1 MDPLSGSMGVGE
13 SYGAVDAE
21 LPKGKPQVRLEPD
34 DKLHGTPLVSCL
46 AVIVFTVTGG
56 TYYFWSVLPA
66 WEADSH
72 LGWSKT
78 STLQVNWTTTLAEA
92 LGLLLAGPLADYVEP
107 VNLIAVEAMY
117 TFTALFVASHLQSAS
132 LLAAI
137 LNLLLVHLVKGVLW
151 PSLGSIA
158 FQSIHLERQ
167 DEFFFC
173 MALAS
178 RLSGAVGDL
187 LLGQLLKWGFTWRS
201 ALYLYGGF
209 AGVACLVCLY
219 HMHRL
224 LAGGIHREES
234 PKGTSSM
241 ENYGAKWRRL
251 SGDLNG
257 WLALGV
263 LVGSNC
269 IWSLGGYLSVMMAEQ
284 FDLSPGAA
292 AQAASSLLGGTFLGL
307 LSAGLVTFFQGRV
320 LGRRLQLLQASI
332 GLGAVLMLVAMPK
345 LSLLPWVL
353 GLLVTGASAGPL
365 LYLPYC
371 VYSASVPRTHR
382 AFSMGILDS
391 MSTATTCGTRILFGR
406 LRIALPSSAGHV
418 MYDVTACGLGLGT
431 LCTALL
437 YARLAGK
444 DDGSTF

>member
-1 MDPLSGSMGVGE
+1 
-13 SYGAVDAE
+13 
-21 LPKGKPQVRLEPD
+21 
-34 DKLHGTPLVSCL
+34 
-46 AVIVFTVTGG
+46 
-56 TYYFWSVLPA
+56 
-66 WEADSH
+66 
-72 LGWSKT
+72 
-78 STLQVNWTTTLAEA
+78 
-92 LGLLLAGPLADYVEP
+92 
-107 VNLIAVEAMY
+107 MY

-132 LLAAI
+132 LLI

-158 FQSIHLERQ
+158 FQSIHLETVVDPNSLEPLVPR
-167 DEFFFC
+167 
-173 MALAS
+173 
-178 RLSGAVGDL
+178 RAVGDL

-209 AGVACLVCLY
+209 A
-219 HMHRL
+219 
-224 LAGGIHREES
+224 
-234 PKGTSSM
+234 GTSSM

-269 IWSLGGYLSVMMAEQ
+269 IWSLGYGEDGGDIFDGANVTSGRAEDTEPEVK

-320 LGRRLQLLQASI
+320 LGRRLQLLQAGRSYWPRRRKGRAEG

-406 LRIALPSSAGHV
+406 LRIALPSSAGLLARV
-418 MYDVTACGLGLGT
+418 GCVNTPVVTPTSPTKPWCRFTPACSGLAR
-431 LCTALL
+431 ALAEL
-437 YARLAGK
+437 TPDGSALSQEALEERVEVVKAAGK
-444 DDGSTF
+444 CWSVDSERAQKRAKAATA